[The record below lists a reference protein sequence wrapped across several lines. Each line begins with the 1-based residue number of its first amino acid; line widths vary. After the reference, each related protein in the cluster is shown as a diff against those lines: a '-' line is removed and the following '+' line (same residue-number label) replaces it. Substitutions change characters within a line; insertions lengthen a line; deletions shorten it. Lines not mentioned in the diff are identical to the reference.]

1 MVVESK
7 MMSPEIILPDSKS
20 TTTDQDNGN
29 VDRSN
34 DNIDF
39 TNGDVDRTNG
49 NDAGDSSGG
58 EEIENVHRSLCE
70 TSTCVCPFQ
79 SNKRVVIRVA
89 YFQFAYFC

>member
-20 TTTDQDNGN
+20 TTTDDTDQNNGN
-29 VDRSN
+29 VDRTN

-39 TNGDVDRTNG
+39 TNADVDRTNG

-58 EEIENVHRSLCE
+58 EEIENVHRSLFE
-70 TSTCVCPFQ
+70 TPSCVGPVSLTFY
-79 SNKRVVIRVA
+79 KRGG
-89 YFQFAYFC
+89 Y

>member
-20 TTTDQDNGN
+20 TTTDQNNGN
-29 VDRSN
+29 VDRTN

-39 TNGDVDRTNG
+39 TNADVDRTNG

-58 EEIENVHRSLCE
+58 EEIENVHRSLFE
-70 TSTCVCPFQ
+70 TPSIVWPVSLTFY
-79 SNKRVVIRVA
+79 KREG
-89 YFQFAYFC
+89 Y